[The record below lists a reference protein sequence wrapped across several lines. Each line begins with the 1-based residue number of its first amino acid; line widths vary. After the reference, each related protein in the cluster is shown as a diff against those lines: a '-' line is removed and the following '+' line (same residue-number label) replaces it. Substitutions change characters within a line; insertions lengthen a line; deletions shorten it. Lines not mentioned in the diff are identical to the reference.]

1 MPGRD
6 EQLRQA
12 QRFEAFLKQIHTPAQ
27 PYKEWVV
34 IVWFHIA
41 LHYVDAFLAGKGHP
55 QVAGHSDRWGKMA
68 RYDETRPLGTAFQ
81 RLYKDAKEARYEGG
95 EYTPADLEV
104 IERVYRR
111 IRGAMRTAL
120 SLSAD

>member
-6 EQLRQA
+6 EHLRQA

>member
-6 EQLRQA
+6 EHLRQA

-41 LHYVDAFLAGKGHP
+41 LHYVDAFLAGKGYP

-68 RYDETRPLGTAFQ
+68 RYDETRPLGTALQ